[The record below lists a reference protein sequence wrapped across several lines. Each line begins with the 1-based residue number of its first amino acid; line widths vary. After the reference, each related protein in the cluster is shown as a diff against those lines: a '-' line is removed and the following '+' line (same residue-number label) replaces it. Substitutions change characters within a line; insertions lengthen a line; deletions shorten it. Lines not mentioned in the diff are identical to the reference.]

1 MSRKTGLGWL
11 ELILGIVLVLL
22 GIYSFA
28 RPEGAL
34 TGAVIC
40 YGTVAVVTGAADILF
55 YMKMEQHMGIGPT
68 VSLVSGIVSIM
79 TGLMLLICPGAGS
92 AAVMILFPLWFLM
105 HSISRLSHLGI
116 VRRFAGNGFYY
127 LSLVINI
134 LGLVIG
140 FLMILQPVISVLTFG
155 YLIGFYLI
163 MLGVDSIAL
172 AVSKL
177 GTSW

>member
-1 MSRKTGLGWL
+1 MRRKTGLGWL
-11 ELILGIVLVLL
+11 ELVLGIVLVIL

-28 RPEGAL
+28 RPESAL
-34 TGAVIC
+34 TGVVIF
-40 YGTVAVVTGAADILF
+40 YGIVAVVTGVADILL
-55 YMKMEQHMGIGPT
+55 YIKMEQHMGIGPT
-68 VSLVSGIVSIM
+68 ISLVSGIVSIM
-79 TGLMLLICPGAGS
+79 TGLMLLISPGVGS
-92 AAVMILFPLWFLM
+92 IAVMILFPLWFMM

-127 LSLVINI
+127 LSLMINI
-134 LGLVIG
+134 LGLVVG
-140 FLMILQPVISVLTFG
+140 FLMILQPVLSLLSFG

-177 GTSW
+177 GSGW

>member
-79 TGLMLLICPGAGS
+79 TGLMLLI
-92 AAVMILFPLWFLM
+92 
-105 HSISRLSHLGI
+105 
-116 VRRFAGNGFYY
+116 
-127 LSLVINI
+127 LSLIHI
-134 LGLVIG
+134 
-140 FLMILQPVISVLTFG
+140 
-155 YLIGFYLI
+155 
-163 MLGVDSIAL
+163 
-172 AVSKL
+172 
-177 GTSW
+177 

>member
-1 MSRKTGLGWL
+1 M
-11 ELILGIVLVLL
+11 
-22 GIYSFA
+22 
-28 RPEGAL
+28 
-34 TGAVIC
+34 
-40 YGTVAVVTGAADILF
+40 
-55 YMKMEQHMGIGPT
+55 
-68 VSLVSGIVSIM
+68 
-79 TGLMLLICPGAGS
+79 
-92 AAVMILFPLWFLM
+92 
-105 HSISRLSHLGI
+105 
-116 VRRFAGNGFYY
+116 RRFAGNGFYY

-172 AVSKL
+172 AVSRL

>member
-1 MSRKTGLGWL
+1 MRRKTGFGWL
-11 ELILGIVLVLL
+11 ELILGIVLVIL

-28 RPEGAL
+28 KPESAL
-34 TGAVIC
+34 TGVVIC
-40 YGTVAVVTGAADILF
+40 YGIVAVVTGVADILF
-55 YMKMEQHMGIGPT
+55 YIKMEQHMGIGPT

-79 TGLMLLICPGAGS
+79 AGLMLLICPGVGS
-92 AAVMILFPLWFLM
+92 IAVMILFPLWFIM
-105 HSISRLSHLGI
+105 HSISRLSHLGV

-127 LSLVINI
+127 LSLLINI

-140 FLMILQPVISVLTFG
+140 FLLILQPVLSLLSFG

-177 GTSW
+177 GSGW